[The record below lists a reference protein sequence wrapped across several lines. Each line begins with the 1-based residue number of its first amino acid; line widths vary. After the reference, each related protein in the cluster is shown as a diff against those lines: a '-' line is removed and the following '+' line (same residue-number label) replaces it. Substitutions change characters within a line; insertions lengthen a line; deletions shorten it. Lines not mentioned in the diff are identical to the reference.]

1 MHLISDFDFAI
12 NLSFVLIL
20 YSVLYKQVLL
30 KLFMFGIMSLIRLK
44 HFARGFSVL
53 KKIIL
58 HILWCE

>member
-1 MHLISDFDFAI
+1 MDLIPDFDFAI

-30 KLFMFGIMSLIRLK
+30 NLFMFGILPLIRLK
-44 HFARGFSVL
+44 HFAQGFNVL

>member
-1 MHLISDFDFAI
+1 MDLISDFDFAI

-44 HFARGFSVL
+44 HFAQGFNVL

>member
-1 MHLISDFDFAI
+1 MDLISDFDFAI

-30 KLFMFGIMSLIRLK
+30 KLFMFAIMSLIRLK
-44 HFARGFSVL
+44 HFARGFNVL